1 MSESLSVDSMRDWVR
16 EHVQP
21 LERLLLDGDHAGVEA
36 GVASLR
42 DAVRAR
48 GWWAPQLS
56 RELGGMGL
64 SLTEYAR
71 VAEALGTSPIA
82 HLVFGA
88 QAPDA
93 GNLEILAE
101 HATAEQRTA
110 WLEPLAAGRIR
121 SCFGMTEPDNP
132 GSNPVMLSTT
142 ARLDGDAWVIDG
154 RKWFTTGADG
164 SALCIVMAVTDPD
177 APPHRRA
184 SMILVPTD
192 APGYRLERNLPVMGE
207 RGSGWASHGEVS
219 FSGCRVPQSNLL
231 GRRGAGFAIAQQR
244 LGPGRIHHC
253 MRWIGVAERA
263 LEMMCRRA
271 LARDIGRGTLAD
283 QQTVQTWIADSRT
296 GIDAARLLVLD
307 AAEKVERDGGRE
319 ARAAISSIKFYVAD
333 VMLSTL
339 DRALQV
345 HGGLGVTDDTILAWL
360 YRHERAARIY
370 DGPDEVHRGVVAR
383 ETLKRY
389 AAPEQA

>member
-1 MSESLSVDSMRDWVR
+1 MNASLPVTEIRAFVR

-21 LERLLLDGDHAGVEA
+21 LESLLLAEEHDALSEA
-36 GVASLR
+36 VAALR
-42 DAVRAR
+42 DDVRQR
-48 GWWAPQLS
+48 GWWAPQLA
-56 RELGGMGL
+56 REHGGMGL
-64 SLTEYAR
+64 SLTQYAH
-71 VAEALGTSPIA
+71 VAEALGTCPLA

-93 GNLEILAE
+93 GNLEILAQHGTDE
-101 HATAEQRTA
+101 QHAR
-110 WLEPLAAGRIR
+110 WFEPLAAGDIR

-132 GSNPVMLSTT
+132 GSNPVLLSTT
-142 ARLDGDAWVIDG
+142 AHVDGDEWVING

-164 SALCIVMAVTDPD
+164 AALCIVMAVTEPD
-177 APPHRRA
+177 AARHRRA
-184 SMILVPTD
+184 SMILVPTST
-192 APGYRLERNLPVMGE
+192 PGYRLERNLPVMGE
-207 RGSGWASHGEVS
+207 RGSGWASHGEVT
-219 FSGCRVPQSNLL
+219 FTNCRVPTSNLL
-231 GRRGAGFAIAQQR
+231 GGRGAGFAMAQER

-283 QQTVQTWIADSRT
+283 QQTVQTWIADSRA
-296 GIDAARLLVLD
+296 GIDASRLLVLD
-307 AAEKVERDGGRE
+307 AAAKVERDGGRS
-319 ARAAISSIKFYVAD
+319 ARAAVSSIKFYVAD
-333 VMLSTL
+333 VMLATI

-389 AAPEQA
+389 AQEDEA